1 MERFNNILLY
11 ANSKSDNKTALKYAS
26 TLAKSNGAKLKIVD
40 VIKEASHYPP
50 ILPSINNLNLQD
62 ILHDE
67 RRREL
72 DLLSFSHKKNG
83 LDISIKVLS
92 GIPFIEVIREI
103 INKEHDLLITT
114 PGAPE
119 GLSEMLFGTTAMQ
132 FMRKCPCPVWAIKPS
147 KRDSY
152 NNILAAI
159 DFNDEGESD
168 PLLNDKI
175 MELATSMALKEKS
188 GLHIVHAWD
197 MHHENML
204 RHHGHLPDKEI
215 EKVVSR
221 IREYS
226 NSRLEKLVKKYA
238 SVIRPKNIHLLKG
251 KPEEIIPDI
260 AVEENID
267 LIVMG
272 TLSRTGIPGFFI
284 GNTAEKILQRVNC
297 SVMSV
302 KPDGFLSP
310 VTAE

>member
-1 MERFNNILLY
+1 MDRFKNILLY
-11 ANSKSDNKTALKYAS
+11 ASSKADNTTAMRFAAS
-26 TLAKSNGAKLKIVD
+26 LARDNDAVIKVVD

-50 ILPSINNLNLQD
+50 TLPSINNLNIHD

-67 RRREL
+67 RRKEL
-72 DLLSFSHKKNG
+72 DRLAFPYKESGIK
-83 LDISIKVLS
+83 ISAKVLS

-103 INKEHDLLITT
+103 IKKEHDLLITT
-114 PGAPE
+114 PQGSS
-119 GLSEMLFGTTAMQ
+119 GLNETLFGTTTMH

-147 KRDSY
+147 KTDTF

-159 DFNDEGESD
+159 DFNDDNVSD

-175 MELATSMALKEKS
+175 MELATSLALNEKS
-188 GLHIVHAWD
+188 ELHVVHAWD
-197 MHHENML
+197 MHNENML

-215 EKVVSR
+215 DKAVSR
-221 IREYS
+221 TREYS

-238 SVIRPKNIHLLKG
+238 SVIRPKNIHLLRG

-272 TLSRTGIPGFFI
+272 TLSRTGIPGLFI
-284 GNTAEKILQRVNC
+284 GNTAERVLQQIDC
-297 SVMSV
+297 SVMAV
-302 KPDGFLSP
+302 KPDEFVSP
-310 VTAE
+310 VAPE